1 MDGKRYLY
9 SAPVVD
15 VKIAAPPRA
24 SRETGAASGSTIA
37 AKGAHATVPQ
47 GWAGQ
52 SPVPT
57 KPRPNPTPKENPIEQ
72 VSRRRFCCFFKCVCC
87 VLCAVCSWAGWR
99 RGRRPRPISAGQTG
113 SSRLDGGL
121 PRAWLQ
127 RGGSQNRGGGW
138 SWPAGETCSNR
149 RSGCQGADGELGRE
163 LGPLG
168 ERVC

>member
-1 MDGKRYLY
+1 MDGKTYLY

-24 SRETGAASGSTIA
+24 SRDGDHQQ
-37 AKGAHATVPQ
+37 KGAHATVPQ

-52 SPVPT
+52 SPVATHQTDLVPT
-57 KPRPNPTPKENPIEQ
+57 QPQKKIQLSKFPAVASV
-72 VSRRRFCCFFKCVCC
+72 VSSSG
-87 VLCAVCSWAGWR
+87 VLCVPGSDGAVAGVHE
-99 RGRRPRPISAGQTG
+99 GPRPISAGLAR

-127 RGGSQNRGGGW
+127 RGLAKSRGAGV
-138 SWPAGETCSNR
+138 GETCSNR

-163 LGPLG
+163 LGPLMREFVG
-168 ERVC
+168 C